1 MFRDFIPVVPGLDT
15 LRQPLICC
23 SLIRTPAELSWP
35 IPEIFNTAPP
45 PPPSPTN
52 KHQKK
57 GEKKEVILCVISE
70 DLLYTAVRRRDQV
83 FFCYQGCT
91 LCLIGGQQFFEMYS
105 NDLKLLAY
113 IWFSK

>member
-45 PPPSPTN
+45 PPPHPPPTN
-52 KHQKK
+52 TKK
-57 GEKKEVILCVISE
+57 REKKK
-70 DLLYTAVRRRDQV
+70 R
-83 FFCYQGCT
+83 
-91 LCLIGGQQFFEMYS
+91 
-105 NDLKLLAY
+105 
-113 IWFSK
+113 